1 VEEDIKIT
9 NYGIKENVIM
19 NKIIILFT
27 ILFAVSLNLYG
38 QIETKF
44 EPQVLVLAP
53 NQIKY
58 DKVFEKELLKAN
70 KSIKKG
76 LTLNEQAKTLTS
88 KEYEKLAENL
98 KIITKSELEFSKDI
112 NFFKQVSTI
121 SEQFLLYYLSLL
133 ND

>member
-1 VEEDIKIT
+1 
-9 NYGIKENVIM
+9 M

-44 EPQVLVLAP
+44 EPQVLVLVP

-76 LTLNEQAKTLTS
+76 LTLNEQAKILAS

-112 NFFKQVSTI
+112 DFFKQVSTI